1 MNAPLPLNII
11 RNRASAYDD
20 VAQTS
25 NDVAGRLAEHLTSHT
40 QGDVL
45 FSIADKGRYATD
57 ASIYQVMPVGVFV
70 PRTTDD
76 VKTALD
82 VCRDLNV
89 PIVARGGGTSQCGQ
103 TVGAGLVID
112 HSKHLRNILTV
123 DVAQRTAQVEP
134 GIVLDHLNAA
144 LKKHGLWYPVDVST
158 SAQATL
164 GGMAGNNSCGSR
176 SIAYGNMVH
185 NVLGA
190 SVWRSDGE
198 LLALGRYEHASGH
211 AKALGDYVKTL
222 SDELRPELQAHWPK
236 VLRRVAG
243 YNLDIF
249 NNQNEKPYTQDG
261 SVNLAHLLVGSEG
274 TLGLTQSLTLKL
286 SELPR
291 TKVLG
296 VVNFPTFHK
305 AMDSAQHIVKL
316 GDGTLTAVELV
327 DRTMIEL
334 SLQNPAFAPTVR
346 TALMGKPD
354 AILLVEFSGNTK
366 ADLIPKIKQLVE
378 LMGDLGLPGS
388 VVEMIDDAPQKNL
401 WEVRKA
407 GLNIMMSLKGDGK
420 PVSFIE
426 DCAVPLEHLAEYT
439 DGLTEVFKK
448 HGSKGTWYAHASVGT
463 LHVRPILD
471 MRREGAAKMRAI
483 AEEASALVRK
493 FKGAYSGEHGDGL
506 CRGEWIEWQ
515 FGPKINEAFGKIK
528 NYLDPIN
535 LLSPQRIINP
545 PRMDDTRLMR
555 FAPSYQVIPIQ
566 TALDWQAWN
575 VQNDPVTEQTSAPG
589 TGGDPAQGFAKAV
602 EMCNNNGHCRK
613 FDTGTM
619 CPSYR
624 VTRDE
629 KDSTR
634 GRANTLRLALSGQL
648 GTPSPLPSAVLV
660 RGSHSD
666 SPPLPLR
673 GQGWG
678 EEAMEAVKDALDLC
692 VGCKGCKRDC
702 PTGVDMAKMK
712 VEFLHHYKAKHGFT
726 WRDKLV
732 AYLPDYARVASRLA
746 PLLNL
751 RDKVPGL
758 AALSEKLLGLSS
770 KRTLPQWQTRTFFN
784 SGITTA
790 GRDAVLAAAK
800 PVVLFVDTFNG
811 YFESDNAFAAVKVL
825 QAAGYTVHVAR
836 KSAPDGKAL
845 CCGRTYLASGMVD
858 QAKVKASE
866 LVNALLPFAT
876 QGIAIVGLEPS
887 CLLTL
892 RDEALSMGLGQAAQ
906 TVSQHALLLEEFL
919 AREAAAGKLEALK
932 TKLKPTSQP
941 ILLHGHCHQKAF
953 GAVSP
958 IIDVLRLIPGAQPE
972 LIESSCCGMAG
983 TFGYEAAHYDVSMQ
997 MAELSL
1003 LPAVRQQPDAI
1014 VVADGTSCRHQIR
1027 DGAQREAIH
1036 VAVLLARQL
1045 A

>member
-1 MNAPLPLNII
+1 M
-11 RNRASAYDD
+11 
-20 VAQTS
+20 
-25 NDVAGRLAEHLTSHT
+25 
-40 QGDVL
+40 
-45 FSIADKGRYATD
+45 
-57 ASIYQVMPVGVFV
+57 
-70 PRTTDD
+70 
-76 VKTALD
+76 
-82 VCRDLNV
+82 
-89 PIVARGGGTSQCGQ
+89 
-103 TVGAGLVID
+103 
-112 HSKHLRNILTV
+112 
-123 DVAQRTAQVEP
+123 
-134 GIVLDHLNAA
+134 
-144 LKKHGLWYPVDVST
+144 DVST

-198 LLALGRYEHASGH
+198 LLDLGRYENASGP
-211 AKALGDYVKTL
+211 ARALGDYVKTL
-222 SDELRPELQAHWPK
+222 SDDLRPELQAHWPK

-274 TLGLTQSLTLKL
+274 TLGLTKSLTLKL

-316 GDGTLTAVELV
+316 GSANGLSDASGAMLTAVELV

-334 SLQNPAFAPTVR
+334 SLQNSAFATTVR
-346 TALMGKPD
+346 TALIGKPA
-354 AILLVEFSGNTK
+354 AILLVEFSGSSK

-426 DCAVPLEHLAEYT
+426 DCAVPLEHLADYT

-448 HGSKGTWYAHASVGT
+448 YGSKGTWYAHASVGT

-471 MRREGAAKMRAI
+471 MRMGGANGGAAKMRAI

-493 FKGAYSGEHGDGL
+493 YKGAYSGEHGDGL
-506 CRGEWIEWQ
+506 CRGEWIKWQ

-528 NYLDPIN
+528 NHLDPIN

-545 PRMDDTRLMR
+545 PRMDDTQLMR
-555 FAPSYQVIPIQ
+555 FGPSYKVIPIR
-566 TALDWQAWN
+566 TALDWSACN

-589 TGGDPAQGFAKAV
+589 TGGDAAQGFAKAV

-613 FDTGTM
+613 FDAGTM

-648 GTPSPLPSAVLV
+648 GSNSDEADESV
-660 RGSHSD
+660 R
-666 SPPLPLR
+666 
-673 GQGWG
+673 
-678 EEAMEAVKDALDLC
+678 DALDLC

-712 VEFLHHYKAKHGFT
+712 VEFLHHYKAKHGHTFK
-726 WRDKLV
+726 DKLV
-732 AYLPDYARVASRLA
+732 AHLPDYAPLASRFA

-751 RDKVPGL
+751 RDKIPGL
-758 AALSEKLLGLSS
+758 AALSEKWLGLSS
-770 KRTLPQWQTRTFFN
+770 KRTLPQWQTKTFFN
-784 SGITTA
+784 SGVKTA
-790 GRDAVLAAAK
+790 SREQLLAAAK

-811 YFESDNAFAAVKVL
+811 YFESDNALSAVNVL
-825 QAAGYTVHVAR
+825 QAAGYTVHVAS

-845 CCGRTYLASGMVD
+845 CCGRTYLASGMVGK
-858 QAKVKASE
+858 AKAKASE
-866 LVNALLPFAT
+866 LVNALLPFAA

-892 RDEALSMGLGQAAQ
+892 RDETLVMGLGVAAQ

-932 TKLKPTSQP
+932 AKLKPTTQP

-953 GAVSP
+953 AAVSP

-983 TFGYEAAHYDVSMQ
+983 SFGYEAAHYEVSMQ

-1003 LPAVRQQPDAI
+1003 LPAVRQQPGAI

-1045 A
+1045 T

>member
-11 RNRASAYDD
+11 RDSANAYDD
-20 VAQTS
+20 VARTS
-25 NDVAGRLAEHLTSHT
+25 NEVAGQLAKHLASQT
-40 QGDVL
+40 QGQVL
-45 FSIADKGRYATD
+45 FSSADKGRYATD

-70 PRTTDD
+70 PRTTED

-112 HSKHLRNILTV
+112 HSKHLRNILNLDV
-123 DVAQRTAQVEP
+123 DERTAVVEP

-198 LLALGRYEHASGH
+198 LLDLGRYENASGP
-211 AKALGDYVKTL
+211 ARALGDYVKTL

-274 TLGLTQSLTLKL
+274 TLGLTKSLTLKL

-316 GDGTLTAVELV
+316 GNANGLSDASGAMLTAVELV

-334 SLQNPAFAPTVR
+334 SLQNPAFATTVR
-346 TALMGKPD
+346 TALIGKPD
-354 AILLVEFSGNTK
+354 AILLVEFSGSSK
-366 ADLIPKIKQLVE
+366 ADLMPKIKQLVE

-426 DCAVPLEHLAEYT
+426 DCAVPLEHLADYT

-448 HGSKGTWYAHASVGT
+448 YGSKGTWYAHASVGT

-471 MRREGAAKMRAI
+471 MRQGGVNGGAAKMRAI

-493 FKGAYSGEHGDGL
+493 YKGAYSGEHGDGL
-506 CRGEWIEWQ
+506 CRGEWIKWQ

-528 NYLDPIN
+528 NHLDPIN

-545 PRMDDTRLMR
+545 PRMDDTQLMR
-555 FAPSYQVIPIQ
+555 FGPRYKVIPIT
-566 TALDWQAWN
+566 TALDWSAWN

-613 FDTGTM
+613 FDAGTM

-648 GTPSPLPSAVLV
+648 EGDV
-660 RGSHSD
+660 D
-666 SPPLPLR
+666 
-673 GQGWG
+673 
-678 EEAMEAVKDALDLC
+678 EAVIEALDLC

-712 VEFLHHYKAKHGFT
+712 VEFLHHYKAKHGHTFK
-726 WRDKLV
+726 DKLV
-732 AYLPDYARVASRLA
+732 AYLPDYAPLASRFA

-751 RDKVPGL
+751 RDKIPGL
-758 AALSEKLLGLSS
+758 AVLSEKWLGLSS
-770 KRTLPQWQTRTFFN
+770 KRTLPQWQTKTFFN
-784 SGITTA
+784 AGIKTA
-790 GRDAVLAAAK
+790 SREHVLSAAK

-811 YFESDNAFAAVKVL
+811 YFESDNALSAVNVL
-825 QAAGYTVHVAR
+825 QAAGYTVHVAS

-858 QAKVKASE
+858 EAKAKASE
-866 LVNALLPFAT
+866 LVNALLPFAA

-892 RDEALSMGLGQAAQ
+892 RDEALSMGLGAAAQ
-906 TVSQHALLLEEFL
+906 TISQHALLLEEFL

-932 TKLKPTSQP
+932 AKLKPTTQP

-953 GAVSP
+953 AAVSP

-983 TFGYEAAHYDVSMQ
+983 SFGYEAAHYEVSMQ

-1003 LPAVRQQPDAI
+1003 LPAVRQQPGAI

-1027 DGAQREAIH
+1027 DGAQREAVH

-1045 A
+1045 T

>member
-1 MNAPLPLNII
+1 MNAPLPITI
-11 RNRASAYDD
+11 TRDVAKRAYDD
-20 VAQTS
+20 VS
-25 NDVAGRLAEHLTSHT
+25 RGNNEVAGRLAERLASQT
-40 QGDVL
+40 QGEVL
-45 FSIADKGRYATD
+45 FSSADRGRYATD
-57 ASIYQVMPVGVFV
+57 ASIYQAMPVGVFV
-70 PRTTDD
+70 PRTSDD

-82 VCRDLNV
+82 ICRDLKV
-89 PIVARGGGTSQCGQ
+89 PIVPRGGGTSQCGQ

-112 HSKHLRNILTV
+112 HAKHVRKILQLDAAERV
-123 DVAQRTAQVEP
+123 VSVEP
-134 GIVLDHLNAA
+134 GLVLDHLNAA
-144 LKKHGLWYPVDVST
+144 LKPHGLWYPVDVST

-185 NVLGA
+185 NVIGA
-190 SVWRSDGE
+190 NVWRSDGA
-198 LLALGRYEHASGH
+198 LLELGRYDSATGC
-211 AKALGDYVKTL
+211 ARALGDYVKSL
-222 SDELRPELQAHWPK
+222 ADNLASEIDQHWPK

-249 NNQNEKPYTQDG
+249 NNQNEKPYTPDG

-274 TLGLTQSLTLKL
+274 TLGLTQSLTLRL

-296 VVNFPTFHK
+296 VVNFQTFYK

-334 SLQNPAFAPTVR
+334 SLQNPAFSPTVR
-346 TALMGKPD
+346 TALIGQPD
-354 AILLVEFSGNTK
+354 AILLVEFSGNSK
-366 ADLIPKIKQLVE
+366 AELTPKIKQLVD

-439 DGLTEVFKK
+439 EALTHVFRK

-471 MRREGAAKMRAI
+471 MRREGGAKMRAI
-483 AEEASALVRK
+483 AEEASDLVRHY
-493 FKGAYSGEHGDGL
+493 KGAYSGEHGDGL
-506 CRGEWIEWQ
+506 CRGEWIGWQ
-515 FGPKINEAFGKIK
+515 FGPRINEAFSKIK
-528 NYLDPIN
+528 HYLDPIN
-535 LLSPQRIINP
+535 LLSPQRMIDP
-545 PRMDDTRLMR
+545 PKMDDPSLMR
-555 FAPSYQVIPIQ
+555 FPPSYRVIPVK
-566 TALDWQAWN
+566 TALDWSAWN
-575 VQNDPVTEQTSAPG
+575 VQNNPVTEATSAPG
-589 TGGDPAQGFAKAV
+589 TGGDPAQGLAKAV

-613 FDTGTM
+613 FDAGTM

-629 KDSTR
+629 KHLTR
-634 GRANTLRLALSGQL
+634 GRANTLRLAMSGQL
-648 GTPSPLPSAVLV
+648 EGLK
-660 RGSHSD
+660 
-666 SPPLPLR
+666 
-673 GQGWG
+673 G
-678 EEAMEAVKDALDLC
+678 EDALTSEAVRDALELC
-692 VGCKGCKRDC
+692 VSCKGCKRDC

-712 VEFLHHYKAKHGFT
+712 VEFLHRYKAKHGYT
-726 WRDKLV
+726 LKDKLV
-732 AYLPDYARVASRLA
+732 AFLPDYAPWASRLA
-746 PLLNL
+746 PILNL
-751 RDKVPGL
+751 RDQIPGL
-758 AALSEKLLGLSS
+758 AALSEKLLGLSARRS
-770 KRTLPQWQTRTFFN
+770 LPKWQTQTFFN
-784 SGITTA
+784 SPLRTA
-790 GRDAVLAAAK
+790 TRDEVLAAAR

-811 YFESDNAFAAVKVL
+811 YFESENVFSALKVL
-825 QAAGYTVHVAR
+825 KASGYTAHVAT
-836 KSAPDGKAL
+836 KTIANGKAL
-845 CCGRTYLASGMVD
+845 CCGRTYLASGMVEE
-858 QAKVKASE
+858 AKAKARE
-866 LVNALLPFAT
+866 LVDALLPFAEK
-876 QGIAIVGLEPS
+876 GIAIVGLEPS

-892 RDEALSMGLGQAAQ
+892 RDEMLVMGLGEAAQ
-906 TVSQHALLLEEFL
+906 TISQHALLLEEFL
-919 AREAAAGKLEALK
+919 AREASAGRLEALK
-932 TKLKPTSQP
+932 AALKPLTRP

-958 IIDVLRLIPGAQPE
+958 ILDVLKLIPGAQPE

-983 TFGYEAAHYDVSMQ
+983 SFGYEASHYEVSMQ

-1003 LPAVRQQPDAI
+1003 LPAVRQRADAI

-1045 A
+1045 NV

>member
-11 RNRASAYDD
+11 RDSANAYDD
-20 VAQTS
+20 VARTS
-25 NDVAGRLAEHLTSHT
+25 NEVAGQLAQHLASQT
-40 QGDVL
+40 QGQVL
-45 FSIADKGRYATD
+45 FSSADKGRYATD

-70 PRTTDD
+70 PRTTED

-112 HSKHLRNILTV
+112 HSKHLRNILNLDV
-123 DVAQRTAQVEP
+123 DERTAVVEP

-144 LKKHGLWYPVDVST
+144 LKKYGLWYPVDVST

-198 LLALGRYEHASGH
+198 LLDLGRYENASGP
-211 AKALGDYVKTL
+211 ARALGDYVKTL
-222 SDELRPELQAHWPK
+222 SDELKPELQAHWPK

-274 TLGLTQSLTLKL
+274 TLGLTKSLTLKL

-316 GDGTLTAVELV
+316 GSANGLSDASGAMLTAVELV

-334 SLQNPAFAPTVR
+334 SLQNPAFATTVR
-346 TALMGKPD
+346 TALIGKPD
-354 AILLVEFSGNTK
+354 AILLVEFSGSSK
-366 ADLIPKIKQLVE
+366 ADLMPKIKQLVE

-426 DCAVPLEHLAEYT
+426 DCAVPLEHLADYT

-448 HGSKGTWYAHASVGT
+448 YGSKGTWYAHASVGT

-471 MRREGAAKMRAI
+471 MRQGGVNGGAAKMRAI

-493 FKGAYSGEHGDGL
+493 YKGAYSGEHGDGL
-506 CRGEWIEWQ
+506 CRGEWIKWQ
-515 FGPKINEAFGKIK
+515 FGPKITEAFGKIK
-528 NYLDPIN
+528 NHLDPIN
-535 LLSPQRIINP
+535 LLSPQRIIDP

-555 FAPSYQVIPIQ
+555 FAPSYKVIPIT
-566 TALDWQAWN
+566 TALDWSAWN

-613 FDTGTM
+613 FDAGTM

-648 GTPSPLPSAVLV
+648 EGDV
-660 RGSHSD
+660 D
-666 SPPLPLR
+666 
-673 GQGWG
+673 
-678 EEAMEAVKDALDLC
+678 EAVIEALDLC

-712 VEFLHHYKAKHGFT
+712 VEFLHHYKAKHGHTFK
-726 WRDKLV
+726 DKLV
-732 AYLPDYARVASRLA
+732 AYLPDYAPLASRFA

-751 RDKVPGL
+751 RDKIPGL
-758 AALSEKLLGLSS
+758 AVLSEKWLGLSS
-770 KRTLPQWQTRTFFN
+770 KRTLPQWQTKTFFN
-784 SGITTA
+784 AGIKTA
-790 GRDAVLAAAK
+790 SREHVLSAAK

-811 YFESDNAFAAVKVL
+811 YFESDNALSAVNVL
-825 QAAGYTVHVAR
+825 QAAGYTVHVAS

-858 QAKVKASE
+858 EAKAKASE
-866 LVNALLPFAT
+866 LVNALLPFAA

-892 RDEALSMGLGQAAQ
+892 RDEALSMGLGAAAQ
-906 TVSQHALLLEEFL
+906 TISQHALLLEEFL

-932 TKLKPTSQP
+932 AKLKPATQP

-953 GAVSP
+953 AAVSP

-983 TFGYEAAHYDVSMQ
+983 SFGYEAAHYEVSMQ

-1003 LPAVRQQPDAI
+1003 LPAVRQQPGAI

-1027 DGAQREAIH
+1027 DGAQREAVH

-1045 A
+1045 T